1 MESETGGDSGLQTSS
16 LKSHLEPQHPS
27 TGPPQTAN
35 GAQPPEPKQHDNG
48 HISQD
53 KEPMESS
60 PQKGGTDIGIGEQAG
75 FEPGYGNAHEH
86 PKASLQLSEFS
97 FGVETWKYVDTLTKE
112 KLASD
117 TKTTMSLT
125 DEAENGLEVRNPS
138 SPAKRQCSESA
149 NVVPEG
155 AAAFVSLSE
164 TGETKQRRCKQR
176 RKRGKRTTN
185 TSTPEDSQCFALPRK
200 EASPSRVLQTQDLQP
215 QAQGTKEKH
224 SKPSRLD
231 LESHPP
237 DVIARAK
244 DNGKGSL
251 ADAIRPRQRSKSAD
265 ETATSTSGRRG
276 DLMPTTQEAGTE
288 WSTSKRS
295 QHETF
300 GAGSP
305 TKTASSPSKSA
316 RRRGVKHT
324 QTWEALKRIAPI
336 GKLARNS
343 DSDRWDSYTVDVI
356 YSVLEFSGDVTI
368 SAADSVLG
376 EGIVDTLDAGLSKFT
391 RAAHSIGLS
400 AMQTSA
406 YETLA
411 RNISYF
417 WRSTWPGRGLIC
429 MSGWASCKA
438 HRLLDLATEFV
449 IIPRFLSFLCMCNL
463 FVWAKLF
470 LLWNTIFLFFRD
482 FLAEELTSRQSS
494 HLVQGS
500 ARTLPYPAHTKKRGD
515 SSMSETR
522 KDGGNGRSDG
532 RELPENGN
540 VLCGED
546 NLDVSDLA
554 GDAPEAAEQQ
564 DYTRVD
570 DEEFQSVD
578 EDLLRAFY
586 HHADRVLG
594 QQVDEVDGDS
604 GESSDARNM
613 RERRLTPVKR
623 RVAAMRGGRYPFRLT
638 APPPTPQ
645 TKSYDELT
653 LRERFVCLLRKV
665 PGLSDVLRDPRDPP
679 PLAFLFGT
687 PTYITD
693 DKIRKLLESS
703 PGKANVLKHKRKL
716 DDLYPPELGTYA
728 ELDHLDDYISE
739 EDPDYVPGED
749 SLSTDTLEYTESEE
763 EEEEEDKENGCPQE

>member
-1 MESETGGDSGLQTSS
+1 
-16 LKSHLEPQHPS
+16 
-27 TGPPQTAN
+27 
-35 GAQPPEPKQHDNG
+35 
-48 HISQD
+48 
-53 KEPMESS
+53 
-60 PQKGGTDIGIGEQAG
+60 
-75 FEPGYGNAHEH
+75 
-86 PKASLQLSEFS
+86 
-97 FGVETWKYVDTLTKE
+97 
-112 KLASD
+112 
-117 TKTTMSLT
+117 
-125 DEAENGLEVRNPS
+125 
-138 SPAKRQCSESA
+138 
-149 NVVPEG
+149 
-155 AAAFVSLSE
+155 
-164 TGETKQRRCKQR
+164 
-176 RKRGKRTTN
+176 
-185 TSTPEDSQCFALPRK
+185 
-200 EASPSRVLQTQDLQP
+200 
-215 QAQGTKEKH
+215 
-224 SKPSRLD
+224 
-231 LESHPP
+231 
-237 DVIARAK
+237 
-244 DNGKGSL
+244 
-251 ADAIRPRQRSKSAD
+251 
-265 ETATSTSGRRG
+265 
-276 DLMPTTQEAGTE
+276 
-288 WSTSKRS
+288 
-295 QHETF
+295 
-300 GAGSP
+300 
-305 TKTASSPSKSA
+305 
-316 RRRGVKHT
+316 
-324 QTWEALKRIAPI
+324 
-336 GKLARNS
+336 
-343 DSDRWDSYTVDVI
+343 
-356 YSVLEFSGDVTI
+356 
-368 SAADSVLG
+368 
-376 EGIVDTLDAGLSKFT
+376 
-391 RAAHSIGLS
+391 
-400 AMQTSA
+400 
-406 YETLA
+406 
-411 RNISYF
+411 
-417 WRSTWPGRGLIC
+417 
-429 MSGWASCKA
+429 
-438 HRLLDLATEFV
+438 
-449 IIPRFLSFLCMCNL
+449 MCNL

-522 KDGGNGRSDG
+522 KDGGNGRSDD
-532 RELPENGN
+532 GN

-613 RERRLTPVKR
+613 RERR
-623 RVAAMRGGRYPFRLT
+623 GGL
-638 APPPTPQ
+638 Q
-645 TKSYDELT
+645 
-653 LRERFVCLLRKV
+653 V

-763 EEEEEDKENGCPQE
+763 EEEEEDKENGCPQESSSERLLKIPKRNLKSFGERSFSFAAPAF